1 MRSFPWLSHFRDSGL
16 VFKYSMVKFLDLRMK
31 EYTLQPTNLYS
42 RNVGIFCIAQTTNL
56 SVFFKV
62 NNGSTLIG
70 TWLCLIAEVKS
81 LISVPYVD
89 RLGQQRVTDFYSS
102 VLKFTKEELKET
114 NYFQQKKK
122 FWY

>member
-1 MRSFPWLSHFRDSGL
+1 
-16 VFKYSMVKFLDLRMK
+16 
-31 EYTLQPTNLYS
+31 
-42 RNVGIFCIAQTTNL
+42 
-56 SVFFKV
+56 V

-81 LISVPYVD
+81 LISAPYVD

-114 NYFQQKKK
+114 KYFQQKK